1 MPSGSNSAT
10 KVYWYCLAPQK
21 KCLKGDPE
29 KVFFIL
35 RRPKLL
41 SEKKGIT
48 FGAAAIC
55 ANALTPTTKP
65 KLSPSTYSLC
75 FHFSKV
81 ETKQGDLG
89 GMECI
94 YPFLSDWRKDD
105 ISLLHSHKRPPREL
119 SPWTSGP
126 ESLLSFRTWLQILGL
141 IWYSESLW
149 LYSPG
154 FCRRYPTGLLSFEFF
169 CDFSVL
175 REKTKAH
182 KSSNDSRLTKL
193 TAILAIVQIFSP
205 DLRL

>member
-1 MPSGSNSAT
+1 MHWLQQPNPNSRRRRIPYAFTSRKLRLSREIWEAWNVYILFYRTGGKTISPCCTRT
-10 KVYWYCLAPQK
+10 KGRL
-21 KCLKGDPE
+21 
-29 KVFFIL
+29 
-35 RRPKLL
+35 
-41 SEKKGIT
+41 
-48 FGAAAIC
+48 
-55 ANALTPTTKP
+55 
-65 KLSPSTYSLC
+65 
-75 FHFSKV
+75 
-81 ETKQGDLG
+81 
-89 GMECI
+89 
-94 YPFLSDWRKDD
+94 
-105 ISLLHSHKRPPREL
+105 EL